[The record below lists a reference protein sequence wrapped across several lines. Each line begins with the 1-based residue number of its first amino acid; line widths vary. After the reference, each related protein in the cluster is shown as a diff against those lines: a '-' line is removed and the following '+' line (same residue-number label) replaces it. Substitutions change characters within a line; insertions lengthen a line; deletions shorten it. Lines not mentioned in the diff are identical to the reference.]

1 MSALYAC
8 VLTIVIET
16 AFFACTKY
24 RKTPLFLLLCAGVN
38 GATNLAMNVSVEA
51 FSLPQWSF
59 IPLELLVVTVEYL
72 LYRSF
77 FNVLWQKKGRVLG
90 EGSVFGYCDSGMTRN
105 DDNGFCAMA
114 GYSQMTRRL
123 DVAIHRAK
131 DFVEYHE
138 RHADEHGGLNLD
150 DCHEWGNAR
159 HYDGGKDQPRS
170 LQYGIRLSFNDGAV
184 RFFTITS
191 KPESEL

>member
-1 MSALYAC
+1 MATTTIDMRPEPFELPFFYAQ
-8 VLTIVIET
+8 LDI
-16 AFFACTKY
+16 
-24 RKTPLFLLLCAGVN
+24 
-38 GATNLAMNVSVEA
+38 LAKNR
-51 FSLPQWSF
+51 LD
-59 IPLELLVVTVEYL
+59 
-72 LYRSF
+72 
-77 FNVLWQKKGRVLG
+77 LWQKKGRVLG